1 MNNRGLFNAA
11 IDVVIA
17 VSFLFGITKIC
28 ISGKTLHS
36 EGNKPGNYHQ
46 ILLSGFWERDNKSIT
61 VNIVNPTQREE
72 KKVHVLNRNS
82 RWVKF

>member
-1 MNNRGLFNAA
+1 MNKRGLINAA

-36 EGNKPGNYHQ
+36 EGNKPVNYHQ
-46 ILLSGFWERDNKSIT
+46 ILLSGFWDRDNKSIYP
-61 VNIVNPTQREE
+61 NIINLTQREE
-72 KKVHVLNRNS
+72 K
-82 RWVKF
+82 